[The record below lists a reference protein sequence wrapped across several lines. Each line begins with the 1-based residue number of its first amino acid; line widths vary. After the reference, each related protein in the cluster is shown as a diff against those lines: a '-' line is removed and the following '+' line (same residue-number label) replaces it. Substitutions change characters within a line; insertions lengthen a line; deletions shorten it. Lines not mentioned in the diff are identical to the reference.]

1 MRAPHGKSASV
12 AKNSA
17 LRYIFTAVQQ
27 QGVRAM
33 LAEWIKNI
41 SQSLLDEITANSRVQ
56 NSRIW
61 ILACEERQRRRA
73 SLSWAA

>member
-1 MRAPHGKSASV
+1 
-12 AKNSA
+12 
-17 LRYIFTAVQQ
+17 
-27 QGVRAM
+27 M